1 MKAKELAA
9 ILLTDPEALVVI
21 PGYEGQ
27 LDEAKVVMKTTVSE
41 SKPLPYYGSLDLSNA
56 ETSDRCFYL
65 FNKTHDFS
73 YFPYS
78 YGCQKPEVER
88 TVLLDQQEGYN
99 D

>member
-1 MKAKELAA
+1 MKAGELAA

-41 SKPLPYYGSLDLSNA
+41 SPSGEYYGTLDLSNK

-65 FNKTHDFS
+65 FNKRHDD
-73 YFPYS
+73 YFP
-78 YGCQKPEVER
+78 VEGDEISGVEK
-88 TVLLDQQEGYN
+88 TILLDEQVRY